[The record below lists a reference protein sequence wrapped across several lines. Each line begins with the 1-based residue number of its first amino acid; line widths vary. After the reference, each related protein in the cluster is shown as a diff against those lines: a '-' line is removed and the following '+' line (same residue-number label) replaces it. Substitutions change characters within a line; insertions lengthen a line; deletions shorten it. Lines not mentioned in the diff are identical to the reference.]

1 MIDIIEITLPISVW
15 ITLLLLCAPILKRSY
30 VSKWR
35 YYMWLFVAAR
45 LVLPFKISLAKP
57 ITMPIP
63 QAIPTAAQ
71 TPVVS
76 AAGIDVQKLVTFI
89 WILGVIV
96 FVLYQTAK
104 YISFSGMVRRWAKNV
119 TDERILKAVKA
130 AKDFAGVTRDFNVK
144 LCKAVTTPMV
154 FGIVKPVLLLP
165 CIDLT
170 DAELTIVLRHELVH
184 MKRRDIWYKL
194 LVMAARAVH
203 WFNPMVHIMASAA
216 NRDME
221 FACDA
226 EVVRSQNADY
236 RRGYCETIMRLVH
249 NGRGRGTALSTCFF
263 FSKKTVMERFK
274 GILDEKIKRNGVV
287 MFCVIAVSVAVSG
300 GVITFAT
307 DSVAEVIEDDL
318 GIVERPTPPPAAAPE
333 PTAEPQPIDVDD
345 TYYVPESDGTD
356 DEYYAPESD
365 GTDDYVY
372 EDYYTV
378 PEYAYDV
385 PDESATDNGV
395 NDITIGDERGSVYDR
410 LGEPE
415 SSAANGMKDTYSLDD
430 GSTAVLQY
438 EDGTLEHV
446 YIVEPSVGDADTDN
460 TDVPAGG
467 AETAEE

>member
-1 MIDIIEITLPISVW
+1 MENLMIDIIEITLPISVW
-15 ITLLLLCAPILKRSY
+15 IALLLLCAPILKRSY

-45 LVLPFKISLAKP
+45 LVLPFKISVAKP

-165 CIDLT
+165 CIDFT

-216 NRDME
+216 DRDME

-226 EVVRSQNADY
+226 EVVRSQNVDY

-263 FSKKTVMERFK
+263 FSKKTVLERFK

-318 GIVERPTPPPAAAPE
+318 GIVERPAPPPAATPE
-333 PTAEPQPIDVDD
+333 LTAEPQPVDGDD
-345 TYYVPESDGTD
+345 TYYEPESD
-356 DEYYAPESD
+356 D
-365 GTDDYVY
+365 GADGYVY
-372 EDYYTV
+372 EDDYTV
-378 PEYAYDV
+378 PEYEDYV
-385 PDESATDNGV
+385 PEEPEYTDNGV

-446 YIVEPSVGDADTDN
+446 YIVEPSGGEADTDN
-460 TDVPAGG
+460 TGVPADG

>member
-45 LVLPFKISLAKP
+45 LVLPFKISIAKP

-130 AKDFAGVTRDFNVK
+130 AKDFAGVTRGFNVK
-144 LCKAVTTPMV
+144 FCKAVTTPMV

-194 LVMAARAVH
+194 LVMTARAVH

-216 NRDME
+216 DRDME

-263 FSKKTVMERFK
+263 FSKKTVMDRFK
-274 GILDEKIKRNGVV
+274 GILDEKIKRNGIV

-318 GIVERPTPPPAAAPE
+318 GIVERPTPPPAPTPE
-333 PTAEPQPIDVDD
+333 PTAEPQPVYEDDTDD
-345 TYYVPESDGTD
+345 TYYE
-356 DEYYAPESD
+356 PESD

-372 EDYYTV
+372 EDYTV
-378 PEYAYDV
+378 PEYEDYV
-385 PDESATDNGV
+385 PEEPEYTDNGV

-446 YIVEPSVGDADTDN
+446 YIVEPSGGDADTDS
-460 TDVPAGG
+460 TDVTADG
-467 AETAEE
+467 AETTEE

>member
-15 ITLLLLCAPILKRSY
+15 IALLLLCAPILKRSY

-63 QAIPTAAQ
+63 QTIPTAAQ
-71 TPVVS
+71 TPVVP

-96 FVLYQTAK
+96 FALYQTAK

-119 TDERILKAVKA
+119 TDERILHAVKA

-165 CIDLT
+165 CIDFT

-216 NRDME
+216 DRDME

-226 EVVRSQNADY
+226 EVVRSQNVDY
-236 RRGYCETIMRLVH
+236 RRGYCETILRLVH

-263 FSKKTVMERFK
+263 FSKKTVLERFK

-300 GVITFAT
+300 GVITFAA

-318 GIVERPTPPPAAAPE
+318 GIVERPAPPPAASPE
-333 PTAEPQPIDVDD
+333 PQTDENSDD
-345 TYYVPESDGTD
+345 TYYEPENDIAD
-356 DEYYAPESD
+356 DEYYAPENDNSD
-365 GTDDYVY
+365 EYVY
-372 EDYYTV
+372 EDDYTAPEYEDYV
-378 PEYAYDV
+378 PEEPEY
-385 PDESATDNGV
+385 TDNGV

-446 YIVEPSVGDADTDN
+446 YIVEPSGGEADTDN
-460 TDVPAGG
+460 TDVSADG

>member
-15 ITLLLLCAPILKRSY
+15 IALLLLCAPILKRSY

-45 LVLPFKISLAKP
+45 LVLPFKISVAKP

-63 QAIPTAAQ
+63 QTIPTAAQ
-71 TPVVS
+71 TPVVP

-96 FVLYQTAK
+96 FALYQTAK

-119 TDERILKAVKA
+119 TDERILHAVKS

-154 FGIVKPVLLLP
+154 FGIIKPVLLLP
-165 CIDLT
+165 CIDFT

-216 NRDME
+216 DRDME

-226 EVVRSQNADY
+226 EVVRSQNVDY
-236 RRGYCETIMRLVH
+236 RRGYCETILRLVH

-263 FSKKTVMERFK
+263 FSKKTVLERFK
-274 GILDEKIKRNGVV
+274 GILDEKIKRNGIV

-300 GVITFAT
+300 GVITFAA

-333 PTAEPQPIDVDD
+333 PTAEPQPVYEDDTDD
-345 TYYVPESDGTD
+345 TYYEPESDD
-356 DEYYAPESD
+356 SAD
-365 GTDDYVY
+365 GYVY
-372 EDYYTV
+372 EDDYTT
-378 PEYAYDV
+378 PEYEDYSDYV
-385 PDESATDNGV
+385 PDEPAADNSV

-446 YIVEPSVGDADTDN
+446 YIVEPSGGEADTDS
-460 TDVPAGG
+460 TGVTAGG

>member
-1 MIDIIEITLPISVW
+1 MENLMIDIIEITLPISVW
-15 ITLLLLCAPILKRSY
+15 IALLLLCAPILKRSY

-45 LVLPFKISLAKP
+45 LVLPFKISLAKS

-63 QAIPTAAQ
+63 QTIPTAAQ
-71 TPVVS
+71 TPVVA
-76 AAGIDVQKLVTFI
+76 AAGIDVQKLVTFV

-96 FVLYQTAK
+96 FALYQTAK

-119 TDERILKAVKA
+119 TDERILHAVKA

-154 FGIVKPVLLLP
+154 FGIVTPVLLLP
-165 CIDLT
+165 CIDFT

-184 MKRRDIWYKL
+184 MRRRDIWYKL
-194 LVMAARAVH
+194 LVMTARAVH

-216 NRDME
+216 DRDME

-226 EVVRSQNADY
+226 EVVRSQNVDY
-236 RRGYCETIMRLVH
+236 RRGYCETILRLVH

-263 FSKKTVMERFK
+263 FSKKTVLERFK
-274 GILDEKIKRNGVV
+274 GILDEKIKRSGVV

-300 GVITFAT
+300 GVITFAA

-333 PTAEPQPIDVDD
+333 PTAEPQPVYEDDTDD
-345 TYYVPESDGTD
+345 TYYEPESDD
-356 DEYYAPESD
+356 SAD
-365 GTDDYVY
+365 GYVY
-372 EDYYTV
+372 EDDYTA
-378 PEYAYDV
+378 PEYEDYSDYV
-385 PDESATDNGV
+385 PDEPAADNSV

-446 YIVEPSVGDADTDN
+446 YIVEPSGGEADTDS
-460 TDVPAGG
+460 TGVSADG
-467 AETAEE
+467 AETLEE